1 MNNHKRL
8 VLNLYRSKLKICYE
22 YGYSLGNHKY
32 DIKQNFNLGKAIL
45 RCKQIENDEN
55 KITYIA
61 NHIRQSYKDQKY
73 LKDNYLIS
81 FYIDEGFRVLRKIDD
96 LLFYNDDD
104 NEDDLLFYNDDYDDF
119 DDFDDYLK

>member
-8 VLNLYRSKLKICYE
+8 VLNLYRSKIKICHE
-22 YGYSLGNHKY
+22 YGYTLGNYKY
-32 DIKQNFNLGKAIL
+32 NIKPNFNLGNALIK
-45 RCKQIENDEN
+45 CNQIENEEN
-55 KITYIA
+55 KITYVT

-73 LKDNYLIS
+73 LKDNYLIN

-104 NEDDLLFYNDDYDDF
+104 DDF
-119 DDFDDYLK
+119 DDFDDLDDYLK